1 MGWQH
6 QLSATYE
13 CSRYSFSAMHHAIFK
28 FLHAQQL
35 LQTFM
40 AAQTLKKLCQG
51 GTEDTENNN
60 EPPWTEELSVT
71 S

>member
-1 MGWQH
+1 
-6 QLSATYE
+6 
-13 CSRYSFSAMHHAIFK
+13 MHHAIFK
-28 FLHAQQL
+28 LLHAQQL